1 MKNLGSAISIEV
13 LKVRRSKI
21 LVFSTLG
28 FMLLPVVCGFFMLVL
43 KDPELARRL
52 GLISTKAHMMAGDA
66 DWPTFFR
73 LLAQATGGG
82 GVVLFSLIGT
92 WVFGRE
98 YSDHTVKDLLA
109 LPTPRSAIIVAKFVL
124 IAIWS
129 CALTALIGVVAL
141 CIGAGVGLG
150 ELSGDVLVQ
159 GAGRVIMTAALVIAL
174 VAPIA
179 FFASAGR
186 GYLMPLGMVFLALL
200 MSQVL
205 TGAGWGEYFPW
216 AVPNIYAQEGN
227 VATTSIIIV
236 LLTSAAGV
244 TGTLLWWKLADQ
256 TG

>member
-1 MKNLGSAISIEV
+1 MTNLGSAISIEI

-28 FMLLPVVCGFFMLVL
+28 FLLLPVVCGFFMLVL

-52 GLISTKAHMMAGDA
+52 GLISTKAHLMAGTA
-66 DWPTFFR
+66 DWPTFFK

-98 YSDHTVKDLLA
+98 YSDHTIKDLLA
-109 LPTPRSAIIVAKFVL
+109 LPTPRSAIVVAKFVI
-124 IAIWS
+124 IAMWS
-129 CALTALIGVVAL
+129 CALTALIGVLAL
-141 CIGAGVGLG
+141 CIGSGVGLG
-150 ELSGDVLVQ
+150 ELPGEVLTQ
-159 GAGRVIMTAALVIAL
+159 GLGGVMMTSALVIAL
-174 VAPIA
+174 ATPIA

-216 AVPNIYAQEGN
+216 AIPNIYAQEGDIG
-227 VATTSIIIV
+227 VASFIIV
-236 LLTSAAGV
+236 LLTSAAGIV
-244 TGTLLWWKLADQ
+244 GTLLWWKRADH